1 MARKQFG
8 KAIGA
13 RRARKLIR
21 EVGGAPDDGLT
32 AEWERV
38 VAPLSRPDET
48 IVRLS
53 DGRILSISYGSAR
66 IFASADECLQLLAFV
81 EQQTRRQPSHPLGP
95 AFPRGQ
101 GFIAAVPELI
111 VILPGKLRL
120 AVGTLDGSVDS
131 LTHLDTA
138 TQQLG
143 GPECLNDPTLLSSI
157 VAYVGEV
164 VRDATG
170 GRWVIRSWELP
181 GAVAS
186 AQWQPVIIGADGR
199 EHAMFAIFKV
209 LLEDGSIRARIGY
222 DVGHHRL

>member
-13 RRARKLIR
+13 RRTHKLIR
-21 EVGGAPDDGLT
+21 EIGGTPDDGLA

-48 IVRLS
+48 VVRLS

-66 IFASADECLQLLAFV
+66 IFTSADECLQLLAFV
-81 EQQTRRQPSHPLGP
+81 EQQTRRQPSHPLGT
-95 AFPRGQ
+95 AFPGGQ
-101 GFIAAVPELI
+101 GFVAAVPGLI
-111 VILPGKLRL
+111 ATLPGKLHL
-120 AVGTLDGSVDS
+120 AAVRLDGSVGS
-131 LTHLDTA
+131 LTQLDTA

-143 GPECLNDPTLLSSI
+143 GANCLDDPNVLVPI

-164 VRDATG
+164 VRNATD

-181 GAVAS
+181 DAVAS
-186 AQWQPVIIGADGR
+186 AQWQPVIVGADGR
-199 EHAMFAIFKV
+199 EHPIFVIFK
-209 LLEDGSIRARIGY
+209 
-222 DVGHHRL
+222 